1 MTTRNRAHLA
11 NVAFFVA
18 LMSTAIALSAGLA
31 HVFELINKMALDRE
45 AYFTV
50 QQIYAGWNLFA
61 VVLLFELAAILAVIV
76 LHRRQRIPVIAAGLA
91 LGGLIGAQ
99 VAFWTY
105 TFPAN
110 VATQNWMVQPDNWE
124 ALRDQWE
131 YSHLAGALFQLI
143 AMAALIVALIA
154 REKPSARF
162 TPAGS

>member
-1 MTTRNRAHLA
+1 MTARNRAHLA
-11 NVAFFVA
+11 NATFFIA

-31 HVFELINKMALDRE
+31 HMFELINKMALDRE

-61 VVLLFELAAILAVIV
+61 VALLIEFVAILAVIV
-76 LHRRQRIPVIAAGLA
+76 LHRRQRIPVIAASLA

-99 VAFWTY
+99 VIFWTY

-110 VATQNWMVQPDNWE
+110 AATRNWTVQPENWE

-131 YSHLAGALFQLI
+131 YSHLAGALFQLV

-154 REKPSARF
+154 RDKPSAPI

>member
-1 MTTRNRAHLA
+1 MTARRRAHLA
-11 NVAFFVA
+11 NAAFFVA

-31 HVFELINKMALDRE
+31 HAFELINKMALDKE

-61 VVLLFELAAILAVIV
+61 IVLLIELAAILAVIV
-76 LHRRQRIPVIAAGLA
+76 LHRRQRIPVIAASLA

-99 VAFWTY
+99 VVFWTY

-110 VATQNWMVQPDNWE
+110 AVTQNWTVQPENWQ

-143 AMAALIVALIA
+143 AMAALCVAVIA
-154 REKPSARF
+154 RDKAAPRI